1 MTQELIDLTALCE
14 LGEKEALTIT
24 FEAALMEAIDEVFQS
39 LGEDVEQS
47 IYRYLEN
54 NYGITKA
61 QIPVMIDDFT
71 NAVESI
77 FGVAGKLV
85 ELKIMKRLQSKVQG
99 FAYKPKNKEVLFA
112 DYLSSLHE
120 YLDLQE
126 KS

>member
-1 MTQELIDLTALCE
+1 MTQELIGLTALCE

-54 NYGITKA
+54 NYGIKKV

-71 NAVESI
+71 GAVESI

-99 FAYKPKNKEVLFA
+99 FAYKPKNKEVLFT
-112 DYLSSLHE
+112 DYLISLRK